1 MLKEILNDATEQDLK
16 NFVSDFMARLECV
29 MPQAYEELMLELHKN
44 VYGSH
49 FSKTLACKAVS
60 ELEDSNGNKGGKYSL
75 EEVNKIRRDY
85 NINLNENDFYFV
97 INMLYS
103 DYSKLLNNDLSLYVK
118 MTCLFI
124 EDEDAPE
131 GKALKYYLSMRK
143 DL

>member
-1 MLKEILNDATEQDLK
+1 MLKEILNDATEQDVK
-16 NFVSDFMARLECV
+16 NFVSDFMARLECL

-49 FSKTLACKAVS
+49 FSKALACKAVS
-60 ELEDSNGNKGGKYSL
+60 ELEDSNGVKGGKYSL

-85 NINLNENDFYFV
+85 NIDLNEYDFYFA

-103 DYSKLLNNDLSLYVK
+103 DYSKLLNNELSSYVK
-118 MTCLFI
+118 MTCLFL